1 MSLGTGSV
9 AATQWCPCALPMCAI
24 CGQGA
29 SWESGPSKEDQA
41 LGNSVLAQSTC
52 QHLPSTSLGAACIVG
67 KLGRTW

>member
-52 QHLPSTSLGAACIVG
+52 T
-67 KLGRTW
+67 